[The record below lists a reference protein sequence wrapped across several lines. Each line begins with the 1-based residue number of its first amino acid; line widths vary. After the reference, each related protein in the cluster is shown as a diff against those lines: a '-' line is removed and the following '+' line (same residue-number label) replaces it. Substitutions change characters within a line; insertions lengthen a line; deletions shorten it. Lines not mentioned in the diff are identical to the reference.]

1 MRGGKFMDKIER
13 LLVFGDIHGNWERF
27 MDVYQKVNVNPE
39 NDLVVFLGD
48 YLDRGQNPVPVMDW
62 VLEHFGTKNMIFL
75 RGNHEQM
82 FYESLRTEGQDA
94 GMVDYRIS
102 SPKALWFAEG
112 SGGFETYKA
121 IGKSGRGKEL
131 ITAWLQLIEKMSLYA
146 EIEVNGQKY
155 WFVHAD
161 CNPEQPLA
169 KQSSKILLWGRALA
183 KYPGLHQETQTIVLG
198 HTPVQKLR
206 LGSKPCWLSQGRLV
220 LMDTGSFLEN
230 GHISCANL
238 LTKEVWQSD

>member
-1 MRGGKFMDKIER
+1 MDFDIFEDNMVQYRYKVLRPMQIMETNCTVHMRGGKIMNKIER

-48 YLDRGQNPVPVMDW
+48 YLDRGKNPVPVMDW

-112 SGGFETYKA
+112 SGGFETYA
-121 IGKSGRGKEL
+121 CTGVVSWFQTAMVESGESRAHGYGQFFGK
-131 ITAWLQLIEKMSLYA
+131 WPY
-146 EIEVNGQKY
+146 
-155 WFVHAD
+155 
-161 CNPEQPLA
+161 
-169 KQSSKILLWGRALA
+169 ILCEFA
-183 KYPGLHQETQTIVLG
+183 
-198 HTPVQKLR
+198 
-206 LGSKPCWLSQGRLV
+206 
-220 LMDTGSFLEN
+220 DTGSLAVGLRE
-230 GHISCANL
+230 GC
-238 LTKEVWQSD
+238 